1 MSAKFGPGGN
11 SEAFKLAGGRSTLQA
26 PGFVKSIGLD
36 AYEYE
41 AGNGITGSPEMFAA
55 VGAKAREHGIK
66 MSFHTPY
73 FISLS
78 SVEKQKRDNS
88 VEYIRQSAAVST
100 LLGAETMV
108 VHCGSCA
115 KITRETAM
123 GYAKETLADAAQ
135 MLEDNNFDTILGI
148 ETMGKVNQLGTLSE
162 VLELCKISSRFAPV
176 VDFGHLNAR
185 DRGSLYA
192 ADDFKRIFDEIS
204 ETLGA
209 SYAENLHCHFSK
221 IMYTEMGEKKHLTFE
236 DDVYGPRFEPLAE
249 AIVSLGVSPTII
261 CESAGTQSD
270 DALMMK
276 MMYEREKAIQNK

>member
-11 SEAFKLAGGRSTLQA
+11 SEAFKSAGGRSTLQA

-41 AGNGITGSPEMFAA
+41 AGNGISGSPELFAA
-55 VGAKAREHGIK
+55 IGAKAVEHGVK

-78 SVEKQKRDNS
+78 SVEREKRVKS
-88 VEYIRQSAAVST
+88 VEYIRQSAAVSA

-115 KITRETAM
+115 KISRETAM
-123 GYAKETLADAAQ
+123 EYASETLRMADE
-135 MLEDNNFDTILGI
+135 MLSETGFTAILGI

-162 VLELCKISSRFAPV
+162 VIELCKLSKRFAPV

-185 DRGSLYA
+185 DRGVLFT
-192 ADDFKRIFDEIS
+192 ADDFKRIFDEIAS
-204 ETLGA
+204 ELGA
-209 SYAENLHCHFSK
+209 EYAEHLHCHFSK
-221 IMYTEMGEKKHLTFE
+221 IMYTDMGEKKHLTFE
-236 DDVYGPRFEPLAE
+236 DEVYGPRFEPLAE
-249 AIVSLGVSPTII
+249 AMVSLGVSPTII

-270 DALMMK
+270 DALYMK
-276 MMYEREKAIQNK
+276 SVYERELGKR